1 MVKIIN
7 VITLLIVIIG
17 GVNWAL
23 VGIFDFDLV
32 TALYG
37 NGTHETATSSL
48 TARIAYVVIGVSAVW
63 QLGVLLTR
71 LTPKRD

>member
-1 MVKIIN
+1 MTKIIN
-7 VITLLIVIIG
+7 AITLLIVIVG

-37 NGTHETATSSL
+37 NGIHETATSSL
-48 TARIAYVVIGVSAVW
+48 TARVAYVLIGLSAVW
-63 QLGVLLTR
+63 QTGVLLRR
-71 LTPKRD
+71 LTPKGG